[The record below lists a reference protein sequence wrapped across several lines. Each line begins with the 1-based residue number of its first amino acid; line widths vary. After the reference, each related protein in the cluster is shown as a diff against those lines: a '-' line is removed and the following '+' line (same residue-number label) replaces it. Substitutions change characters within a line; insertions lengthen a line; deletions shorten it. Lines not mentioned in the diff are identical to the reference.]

1 MLKEIIG
8 ASLTSPLKGGLK
20 TQKQVQTCTLN
31 KITTPTSLFVG
42 GAFFFSWVH
51 FSGLV
56 SCNRAVRIAHN
67 RERQKTKILDC
78 VSKKEQRGL
87 SVIAKK
93 LGKSHCRTIFKS
105 LVSYCILGGKVEEE
119 GG

>member
-1 MLKEIIG
+1 MLKKIIG
-8 ASLTSPLKGGLK
+8 ASLASPLKGGLK

-56 SCNRAVRIAHN
+56 SCNRAVRIAHT

-78 VSKKEQRGL
+78 VSKKRTAW
-87 SVIAKK
+87 SVWDYIGKYIIAQLLTKK
-93 LGKSHCRTIFKS
+93 NLEYFK
-105 LVSYCILGGKVEEE
+105 
-119 GG
+119 

>member
-42 GAFFFSWVH
+42 GAFFHGSIFQGWSV
-51 FSGLV
+51 V
-56 SCNRAVRIAHN
+56 
-67 RERQKTKILDC
+67 T
-78 VSKKEQRGL
+78 EQ
-87 SVIAKK
+87 
-93 LGKSHCRTIFKS
+93 
-105 LVSYCILGGKVEEE
+105 
-119 GG
+119 

>member
-1 MLKEIIG
+1 MLKKIIG
-8 ASLTSPLKGGLK
+8 ASLASPLKGGLK

-56 SCNRAVRIAHN
+56 SCNRAVRIAHT

-78 VSKKEQRGL
+78 VSKKKNSVVCLGL
-87 SVIAKK
+87 HRQIHYCTVTYKK
-93 LGKSHCRTIFKS
+93 ENLEYFK
-105 LVSYCILGGKVEEE
+105 
-119 GG
+119 